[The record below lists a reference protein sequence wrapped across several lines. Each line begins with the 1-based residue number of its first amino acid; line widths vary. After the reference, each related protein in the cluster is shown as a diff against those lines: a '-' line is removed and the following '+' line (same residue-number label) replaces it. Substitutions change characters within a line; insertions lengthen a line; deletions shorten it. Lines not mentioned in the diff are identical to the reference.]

1 MNPRVR
7 IVSAI
12 FLIILATLTI
22 WAWRANAGKAEAD
35 SQFAVSSASA
45 VIISLDLKRGKFP
58 VRCYEPQGAPKAIL
72 VFGSGDGGWKS
83 WEEKAARGLASAGFK
98 VIGWDCRAYAA
109 KPYDASGLGAD
120 VAQMAKEGLKRAARD
135 GITGEKVP
143 IPLFYGGYSTGA
155 EQAVGAAASNLQ
167 HRESSVGGAKEE
179 ISQYC
184 PSGLLLV
191 APGERGRYGITLAD
205 LLGRTPRG
213 PTSFA
218 LKELAPRLGTIPV
231 AQIHGSLDPLD
242 STEWLQFLKG
252 PHRLNTLSGFGHFF
266 GDAGTDLRKTLVE
279 DAEWLVRQS
288 SSSH

>member
-1 MNPRVR
+1 M
-7 IVSAI
+7 
-12 FLIILATLTI
+12 
-22 WAWRANAGKAEAD
+22 
-35 SQFAVSSASA
+35 
-45 VIISLDLKRGKFP
+45 
-58 VRCYEPQGAPKAIL
+58 
-72 VFGSGDGGWKS
+72 
-83 WEEKAARGLASAGFK
+83 
-98 VIGWDCRAYAA
+98 
-109 KPYDASGLGAD
+109 
-120 VAQMAKEGLKRAARD
+120 
-135 GITGEKVP
+135 
-143 IPLFYGGYSTGA
+143 
-155 EQAVGAAASNLQ
+155 
-167 HRESSVGGAKEE
+167 GGAKEE

-218 LKELAPRLGTIPV
+218 LKELAPILGTIPV